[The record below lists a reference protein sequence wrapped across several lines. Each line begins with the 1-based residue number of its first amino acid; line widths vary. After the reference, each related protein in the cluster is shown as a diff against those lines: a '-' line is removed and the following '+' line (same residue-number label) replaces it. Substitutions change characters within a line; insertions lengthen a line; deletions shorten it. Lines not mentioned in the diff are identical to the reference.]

1 MRSPA
6 YVFAPLWLSCPC
18 KSVSCTRVA
27 QVIGHLLGSPA
38 SSPANSQ
45 LVRMAAPVGSRTLP
59 LLCRKARRAANN
71 ADVAA
76 TIRSFLIIDL
86 SKLGEDEVHHLT
98 MCFWEFLPRVP
109 QGMVGDLRFACIQGE
124 VEEGILPEEPE
135 RSATE
140 EPCTFSQGFFPL
152 EDDNDDT
159 ESEDASPCNATVK
172 VMIVIEIVY
181 SHSRRLPE
189 LCWDAYGGLTRL
201 GSGGACSC
209 MKALMDMRKAF
220 DRRRHKPFCSSGSMD
235 MPTTLADWR
244 EFFRLYLFGP
254 REPTQTT
261 LQKFLRSG
269 SRPAP
274 GQ

>member
-1 MRSPA
+1 
-6 YVFAPLWLSCPC
+6 
-18 KSVSCTRVA
+18 
-27 QVIGHLLGSPA
+27 
-38 SSPANSQ
+38 
-45 LVRMAAPVGSRTLP
+45 MATPVGSRTLP
-59 LLCRKARRAANN
+59 LLCRKARRAADN

-76 TIRSFLIIDL
+76 TIRSFLVIDL
-86 SKLGEDEVHHLT
+86 SKLDPLWLSKS
-98 MCFWEFLPRVP
+98 FISFLPRVP
-109 QGMVGDLRFACIQGE
+109 QGMVGDLYFAFVQGE
-124 VEEGILPEEPE
+124 VEKGILPE
-135 RSATE
+135 AI
-140 EPCTFSQGFFPL
+140 

-159 ESEDASPCNATVK
+159 ESEDASPGNATVK
-172 VMIVIEIVY
+172 VMIVIDILFD
-181 SHSRRLPE
+181 HSRRLPM
-189 LCWDAYGGLTRL
+189 LSWDAYGGLTRL

-261 LQKFLRSG
+261 LQKWLRSG

-274 GQ
+274 GR

>member
-1 MRSPA
+1 
-6 YVFAPLWLSCPC
+6 
-18 KSVSCTRVA
+18 
-27 QVIGHLLGSPA
+27 
-38 SSPANSQ
+38 
-45 LVRMAAPVGSRTLP
+45 MAAPVGSRTLP
-59 LLCRKARRAANN
+59 LLCRKARRAADN

-76 TIRSFLIIDL
+76 TTRSFLIIDL

-98 MCFWEFLPRVP
+98 MCFLEFLPRVP
-109 QGMVGDLRFACIQGE
+109 QGMVGYLRFACIRGE
-124 VEEGILPEEPE
+124 VEEGILPENI
-135 RSATE
+135 
-140 EPCTFSQGFFPL
+140 

-159 ESEDASPCNATVK
+159 EPEDASPGNATVE
-172 VMIVIEIVY
+172 VMIDIEILY
-181 SHSRRLPE
+181 ENSRRLPM
-189 LCWDAYGGLTRL
+189 LCWRAYARSTRL
-201 GSGGACSC
+201 NSGLSSSC
-209 MKALMDMRKAF
+209 MLALMDMRKAF

-269 SRPAP
+269 SRPAS